1 MGNMVL
7 KFHFPGCGSS
17 EPLLK
22 IVNFLLQF
30 HDLSFFLVKDSGV
43 IEGPGASALIMVG
56 VWNGSSKKT
65 FNFGLEEDE
74 SFVELIFF
82 LAGKDDLAT
91 TTRKLR
97 LESK

>member
-56 VWNGSSKKT
+56 V
-65 FNFGLEEDE
+65 
-74 SFVELIFF
+74 
-82 LAGKDDLAT
+82 
-91 TTRKLR
+91 
-97 LESK
+97 